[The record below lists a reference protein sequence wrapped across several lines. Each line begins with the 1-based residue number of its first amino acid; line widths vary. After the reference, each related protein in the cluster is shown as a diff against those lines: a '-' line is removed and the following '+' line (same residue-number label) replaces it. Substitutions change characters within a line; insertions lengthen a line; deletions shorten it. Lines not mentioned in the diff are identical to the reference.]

1 MKIYTEISDLRDEH
15 PNIVFALGMF
25 DGVHRGHQAIL
36 RKASELAH
44 SIKGEAAAFTFSS
57 HPLSVVAPDRA
68 PTIISDDS
76 MKLRL
81 LEIYGMDFVVDI
93 PFDRDFS
100 LLEPSD
106 FLDFLQN
113 KYSPRYVVAGANYTF
128 GVYGRGTSIDLEQY
142 GYRYGFHAEIADA
155 VNEGGEPVSS
165 TRVRECIAH
174 ARLKEAN
181 SLLGRDFSYDGIVQ
195 HGDMRGRLLGFPT
208 ANITIGDGR
217 AMLPNGAYAVR
228 ILLEDHATEYRKFLE
243 GGSPS
248 ELYGIANV
256 GANPTFKGVERR
268 IEVHVFDF
276 NGDLYGRHI
285 SVSFSKRLRDEK
297 RFPSA
302 DALVHQL
309 NIDRDDAM
317 NFFRG

>member
-1 MKIYTEISDLRDEH
+1 
-15 PNIVFALGMF
+15 
-25 DGVHRGHQAIL
+25 
-36 RKASELAH
+36 
-44 SIKGEAAAFTFSS
+44 
-57 HPLSVVAPDRA
+57 
-68 PTIISDDS
+68 
-76 MKLRL
+76 
-81 LEIYGMDFVVDI
+81 
-93 PFDRDFS
+93 
-100 LLEPSD
+100 
-106 FLDFLQN
+106 
-113 KYSPRYVVAGANYTF
+113 
-128 GVYGRGTSIDLEQY
+128 
-142 GYRYGFHAEIADA
+142 
-155 VNEGGEPVSS
+155 
-165 TRVRECIAH
+165 
-174 ARLKEAN
+174 
-181 SLLGRDFSYDGIVQ
+181 
-195 HGDMRGRLLGFPT
+195 MRGRLLGFPT

-268 IEVHVFDF
+268 IEVHIFDF

-309 NIDRDDAM
+309 NVDRTDAM